1 MKTLANDNNPLHGAT
16 PVTAVVS
23 EIHSLAAGS
32 AVVRTLWRLAMAI
45 TVLLAPLWILLMP
58 PAHAQSAD
66 GGEQGLTLETGQG
79 QIIRF
84 GVPAASVFVADPDI
98 ADVQV
103 VSPGVLYLFGKTQGD
118 TNLIVLGND
127 DSTQA
132 SMRVQVRDGAQLAD
146 QAARRAGADGS
157 IRLRMAGNQLVAE
170 GESGDVSSTI
180 ATHSTLQSHVPE
192 EGQSLDTT
200 TYQGGGTQI
209 NLRVRFAEVSR
220 EELLQYGV
228 SWSALINNGSFSLGV
243 LPGSQAGITLGTL
256 GAEGT
261 SVDGLLQAL
270 QENGL
275 LQILAEPNIT
285 AVTGETASFLAGGE
299 IPIPVPVNRDLV
311 GIEYKQFGVSLLFT
325 PALLP
330 NGRISL
336 QVRPEVSS
344 LTSSSVEVGGISVP
358 GLQVRRA
365 DTLVEVGSGQTFAI
379 AGLFQRDTFNN
390 IERIPVLGDIPIL
403 GNLFRSRRFQR
414 SETELVILIT
424 PYIVEPVSAPSASR
438 LPMDHARV
446 VGDDGTIDG
455 SSAYRVVRDDPFGFH
470 LE

>member
-1 MKTLANDNNPLHGAT
+1 MAARPSILPPSLGSVLFRCLATLL
-16 PVTAVVS
+16 S
-23 EIHSLAAGS
+23 WL
-32 AVVRTLWRLAMAI
+32 
-45 TVLLAPLWILLMP
+45 VLVAS
-58 PAHAQSAD
+58 AHAQNVD
-66 GGEQGLTLETGQG
+66 PGGEQGLTLETGQG
-79 QIIRF
+79 RILRF
-84 GVPAASVFVADPDI
+84 SEPAESVFVADPEV

-103 VSPGVLYLFGKTQGD
+103 VSSGVLYLYAKAQGD
-118 TNLIVLGND
+118 TNLIVLD
-127 DSTQA
+127 EDERTQA
-132 SMRVQVRDGAQLAD
+132 SMRLQVRDGAQAVN
-146 QAARRAGADGS
+146 QALQGAGGGAP
-157 IRLRMAGNQLVAE
+157 ITLRMAGNQLVAE
-170 GESGDVSSTI
+170 GESTDVGSAMAI
-180 ATHSTLQSHVPE
+180 QSTLESHTPE
-192 EGQSLDTT
+192 QGRALDAT
-200 TYQGGGTQI
+200 TYGGSTQI

-228 SWSALINNGSFSLGV
+228 SWSALINNGSLSLGV
-243 LPGSQAGITLGTL
+243 LPGSQAGMTFGTL
-256 GAEGT
+256 GAGSD

-311 GIEYKQFGVSLLFT
+311 GIEYKQFGVSLMFT

-330 NGRISL
+330 NDRISL

-344 LTSSSVEVGGISVP
+344 LTGSSVEIGGVSVP

-390 IERIPVLGDIPIL
+390 IERVPVLGDVPVL

-414 SETELVILIT
+414 NETELVILIT
-424 PYIVEPVSAPSASR
+424 PYIVEPVSSPSSVR
-438 LPMDHARV
+438 QPMDHARV
-446 VGDDGTIDG
+446 VGDEGMLDT
-455 SSAYRVVRDDPFGFH
+455 SSAYRVASDDPFGFH
-470 LE
+470 LQ

>member
-1 MKTLANDNNPLHGAT
+1 MTAMAARPSIFSFVLGSVPIHGLAFLLTWLVLAMP
-16 PVTAVVS
+16 
-23 EIHSLAAGS
+23 SLA
-32 AVVRTLWRLAMAI
+32 
-45 TVLLAPLWILLMP
+45 
-58 PAHAQSAD
+58 QSVD
-66 GGEQGLTLETGQG
+66 GGEGQGLTLETGQG
-79 QIIRF
+79 RILRF
-84 GVPAASVFVADPDI
+84 GEPAASVFVADPEI

-103 VSPGVLYLFGKTQGD
+103 VSPGVLYLFGKAQGD
-118 TNLIVLGND
+118 TNLIVLGSD
-127 DSTQA
+127 ERTQA
-132 SMRVQVRDGAQLAD
+132 SMRIQVRDGAQAAN
-146 QAARRAGADGS
+146 QALQGAGGGAP
-157 IRLRMAGNQLVAE
+157 ITLRMAGNQLVAQ
-170 GESGDVSSTI
+170 GESVDVDGAI
-180 ATHSTLQSHVPE
+180 AIQSTLQSHAPE
-192 EGQSLDTT
+192 EGRTLDAT
-200 TYQGGGTQI
+200 TYQGGTQI

-228 SWSALINNGSFSLGV
+228 SWSALINNGSLSLGI
-243 LPGSQAGITLGTL
+243 LPGSQAGMTFGTL
-256 GAEGT
+256 GAGGD

-325 PALLP
+325 PVLLP
-330 NGRISL
+330 NDRISL

-344 LTSSSVEVGGISVP
+344 LTDSSVQVGGISVP

-390 IERIPVLGDIPIL
+390 VERIPVLGDLPIL

-414 SETELVILIT
+414 NETELVILIT
-424 PYIVEPVSAPSASR
+424 PYIVEPVSSPASVR
-438 LPMDHARV
+438 MPMDHARV
-446 VGDDGTIDG
+446 VGDDGTVDTG
-455 SSAYRVVRDDPFGFH
+455 SAYRVASNDPFGFH
-470 LE
+470 LQ

>member
-1 MKTLANDNNPLHGAT
+1 MAARPSTLSSFLGTVPFHFL
-16 PVTAVVS
+16 
-23 EIHSLAAGS
+23 
-32 AVVRTLWRLAMAI
+32 VRCLAMLLPWL
-45 TVLLAPLWILLMP
+45 VLAV
-58 PAHAQSAD
+58 PAQAQNVD
-66 GGEQGLTLETGQG
+66 PGGEQGLTLETGQG
-79 QIIRF
+79 RILRF
-84 GVPAASVFVADPDI
+84 GEPAASVFVADPDI

-103 VSPGVLYLFGKTQGD
+103 VSPGVLYLFGKAQGD
-118 TNLIVLGND
+118 TNLIVLGAD
-127 DSTQA
+127 ERTQA
-132 SMRVQVRDGAQLAD
+132 SMRLQVRDGAQAVN
-146 QAARRAGADGS
+146 QALQGAGGGAP
-157 IRLRMAGNQLVAE
+157 IVLRMAGNQLVAE
-170 GESGDVSSTI
+170 GESADVDSAI
-180 ATHSTLQSHVPE
+180 AIQSTLESHTPE
-192 EGQSLDTT
+192 QGRSLDAT
-200 TYQGGGTQI
+200 TYRGSTQI

-228 SWSALINNGSFSLGV
+228 SWSALINNGSLSLGV
-243 LPGSQAGITLGTL
+243 LPGSQAGMTFGTL
-256 GAEGT
+256 GARGD
-261 SVDGLLQAL
+261 SIDGLLQAL

-325 PALLP
+325 PVLLP
-330 NGRISL
+330 NDRISL

-344 LTSSSVEVGGISVP
+344 LTNSSVQVGGISVP

-414 SETELVILIT
+414 NETELVILIT
-424 PYIVEPVSAPSASR
+424 PYIVEPTSAPVR

-446 VGDDGTIDG
+446 VGDEGRLDT
-455 SSAYRVVRDDPFGFH
+455 SSAYRVVSDDPFGFH
-470 LE
+470 LQ